1 MFRGW
6 PVVLFGLS
14 AGLMYVNIILLEY
27 FEILPH
33 VYRYDFDTGVYGNPL
48 ITFINGAAVVLLLL
62 LVSFFSAFVS
72 IMIRDREDSIIQEQD
87 KVSSIF
93 RSFIDGLILVD
104 NSDKVSLVN
113 PIAETMLGVRTEEL
127 LGRTAGKQHNQ
138 ERLRVFDDIVS
149 HPAHFDEQTEQFT
162 AFEYELKEP
171 QKIFLQVSTV
181 LVKDSQGEPIGKMK
195 VLHDITREKAIEV
208 LKSEFISVAAH
219 QLRTPLSAI
228 KWVIKLL
235 MDGDAGD
242 VNEEQKTLLG
252 KGFESNERMIRL
264 VNDLLNVSRI
274 EEGRFQYKFSVGS
287 IREMMD
293 SVVEEL
299 QPSIKERKIQFKML
313 YEQQQL
319 PDIRFDSSKLRL
331 AIQNLIDNAIRYTPE
346 GGKVTVTA
354 GSDANKKN
362 MRIDV
367 ADTGVGIPKDQQE
380 KMFTKFFRADNV
392 VRMQTDGSGLGL
404 FIVKNIVTKHNG
416 QVSFVSEPGQ
426 GTTFTIHVPLV
437 SGSPNQEKNDFDDFM
452 QEL

>member
-1 MFRGW
+1 
-6 PVVLFGLS
+6 
-14 AGLMYVNIILLEY
+14 
-27 FEILPH
+27 
-33 VYRYDFDTGVYGNPL
+33 
-48 ITFINGAAVVLLLL
+48 
-62 LVSFFSAFVS
+62 
-72 IMIRDREDSIIQEQD
+72 
-87 KVSSIF
+87 
-93 RSFIDGLILVD
+93 
-104 NSDKVSLVN
+104 
-113 PIAETMLGVRTEEL
+113 MLGVRTEEL

-404 FIVKNIVTKHNG
+404 LIVKNIVTKHNG